1 MAKAMFALSG
11 DPIHNGHINTIER
24 AAKLFYH
31 VHIGIG
37 VNETKKYL
45 FNINERLDFI
55 RKSTSHIKNITIS
68 AFDGLLVDYALLNGI
83 EVIVKSVRNQEDY
96 QYEKNLYSV
105 GKSQVPGIE
114 TLIMFSDPQ
123 YENISSSMIKVLEQH
138 KGFIHKFVPLCVKQ
152 ALEKKISGQVI
163 IGITGGIGC
172 GKSYI
177 TKKLIDIMPMKVI
190 NIDFDN
196 LVHEI
201 YTQRFQPYY
210 NQVRRNI
217 VAEFGDD
224 IVIPTKNHNISGMC
238 LIDSHILA
246 EKVFPNPEAMNK
258 LYTLLDE
265 ALFILYR
272 EKLQKHKDCIILLNC
287 AYLMGNK
294 ISDFNLSY
302 LCNNNIILIETSLNE
317 QYERLGWRSLTEVQ
331 IEERINTQF
340 TSGELQKR
348 IQDQIKKDNCGKTIS
363 FANSSIFNNK
373 FDQKSI
379 ENLAEIIRL
388 EWW

>member
-24 AAKLFYH
+24 ISKLFYH

-45 FNINERLDFI
+45 FNLNERLDLI
-55 RKSTSHIKNITIS
+55 RKSTSHIKNITVS

-83 EVIVKSVRNQEDY
+83 EVIVKSVRNQEDC

-114 TLIMFSDPQ
+114 TLIMFSDPR
-123 YENISSSMIKVLEQH
+123 YENVSSSVIKALEQH
-138 KGFIHKFVPLCVKQ
+138 KGFIHEFVPLCVKQ
-152 ALEKKISGQVI
+152 ALEKRISGQVI

-201 YTQRFQPYY
+201 YTQRLEPYY

-217 VAEFGDD
+217 AAEFGDD
-224 IVIPTKNHNISGMC
+224 IVIPTQNHNISGMC

-246 EKVFPNPEAMNK
+246 GKVFPNPEAMHK

-265 ALFILYR
+265 SLFILYR
-272 EKLQKHKDCIILLNC
+272 EKLQKHKDCIIFLNC
-287 AYLMGNK
+287 AYLLGNK
-294 ISDFNLSY
+294 ISDFNLSH
-302 LCNNNIILIETSLNE
+302 LCNNNIILIECGSSE
-317 QYERLGWRSLTEVQ
+317 QYRRLKTRSLTDAQ
-331 IEERINTQF
+331 ITDRINSQF
-340 TSGELQKR
+340 TNGEIRKR
-348 IQDQIKKDNCGKTIS
+348 IQDQIKKDNYGKMVS
-363 FANSSIFNNK
+363 FDNRDGLSE

-379 ENLAEIIRL
+379 KNLAEIIRL